1 MPQPFPG
8 TVTSVVAGA
17 KVRRNLGPRV
27 NIFIDGEFSFSLSLD
42 LALQHGLKKDSVI
55 DAALLKVLLHE
66 DGDAKATARALYFL
80 GFRQRSENEVRQK
93 LREKEF
99 PDDVIERVLEKLRRN
114 NLICDAK
121 FAETWIENRSL
132 HRPRGAR
139 MLQQE
144 LRQKGI
150 STETIAAALPD
161 QEEEQT
167 NAISALQKILQSKE
181 RAWENL
187 DEKERYQKAMQ
198 YLMRR
203 GFNYSICKTA
213 WVEYAKKAE

>member
-8 TVTSVVAGA
+8 KITALSTSAKLRRHLGA
-17 KVRRNLGPRV
+17 RV
-27 NIFIDGEFSFSLSLD
+27 NVFIEEKFSFSLSMD
-42 LALQHGLKKDSVI
+42 LALQHGLKPDAVI
-55 DAALLKVLLHE
+55 DEDLLKVLLQE

-80 GFRQRSENEVRQK
+80 GHRQRSEAEVRKK
-93 LREKEF
+93 LQEKEF
-99 PDDVIERVLEKLRRN
+99 HDDVIDRVLEKLRRN
-114 NLICDAK
+114 NLISDAR
-121 FAETWIENRSL
+121 FAEAWVENRSL

-150 STETIAAALPD
+150 AKETITAVLPG
-161 QEEEQT
+161 QEDELA
-167 NAISALQKILQSKE
+167 NAVSALQKILQSKE

-187 DEKERYQKAMQ
+187 EEKEKYQKAIQ

-203 GFNYSICKTA
+203 GFNYSVCKTA
-213 WVEYAKKAE
+213 WDERQEG